1 MKLTLEEVAK
11 IVDGKIVGDTGII
24 IKGASSLSD
33 ADSEDITFFGDK
45 KLASLV
51 SATKAGAILYPNNI
65 AYDQLKDKNLILV
78 ANPYLAFS
86 KILNIIDNERL
97 SYFKSCI
104 SSKATVSQTA
114 KIGQNIS
121 IGDNVVIEDNVVIG
135 DNTKILPNVYIGSNT
150 IIGSDCLIYPNVT
163 IRNNVK
169 IGNLCIIQPG
179 VVIGGDGFGYI
190 TVGKEVFKIPQI
202 GTVEIGNNVEIGAN
216 TTIDRA
222 TTGKTVI
229 GDNTKI
235 DNLVM
240 IAHNVRIGK
249 NCTIVAQV
257 GIAGSTELGDN
268 VILAGQA
275 ALVGHIKIG
284 NNVVVAGQ
292 SGVMTD
298 LEDNAVVFGS
308 PAQPIREHM
317 KMFAIMKKL
326 PEIYSKLNKLEKL
339 LDKKED

>member
-1 MKLTLEEVAK
+1 MKLTLEELAK
-11 IVDGKIVGDTGII
+11 IVDGNLVGDASII

-33 ADSEDITFFGDK
+33 ACDTDITFFGDK
-45 KLASLV
+45 KLESLV
-51 SATKAGAILYPNNI
+51 SVTKAGVILYPNSI
-65 AYDQLKDKNLILV
+65 SYDKLKNKNLILV

-86 KILNIIDNERL
+86 KILTIIDNERL
-97 SYFKSCI
+97 SYFKSGI

-114 KIGQNIS
+114 KIGQNAS
-121 IGDNVVIEDNVVIG
+121 IGDNVIIEDNVIIG
-135 DNTKILPNVYIGSNT
+135 ANTKILPNVYIGSNT
-150 IIGSDCLIYPNVT
+150 IIGNDCLIYPNVT
-163 IRNNVK
+163 IRNNIK
-169 IGNLCIIQPG
+169 IGNACIFHPG
-179 VVIGGDGFGYI
+179 VVIGGDGFGYK
-190 TVGKEVFKIPQI
+190 TVGNEVFKIPQI

-222 TTGKTVI
+222 TTGKTVV

-240 IAHNVRIGK
+240 IAHNVKIGK

-257 GIAGSTELGDN
+257 GIAGSTEVGDN
-268 VILAGQA
+268 VVLAGQA
-275 ALVGHIKIG
+275 AIVGHIKIG
-284 NNVVVAGQ
+284 NNVMVGGQ
-292 SGVMTD
+292 SGVMND
-298 LEDNAVVFGS
+298 LEDKAVVFGS

>member
-11 IVDGKIVGDTGII
+11 IVDGKLIGDADFVIE
-24 IKGASSLSD
+24 GASSLSD
-33 ADSEDITFFGDK
+33 ADSTAITFFGDK
-45 KLASLV
+45 KLENLLSV
-51 SATKAGAILYPNNI
+51 TKAGAILYPNNI
-65 AYDQLKDKNLILV
+65 DYDQLKDKNLVLV

-86 KILNIIDNERL
+86 KILTIIDNERL
-97 SYFKSCI
+97 LNFRPGI
-104 SSKATVSQTA
+104 SSKATVSQKA
-114 KIGQNIS
+114 KIGQNVS
-121 IGDNVVIEDNVVIG
+121 IGENVVIEDDVIIG
-135 DNTKILPNVYIGSNT
+135 KNTKILPNVYIGSKT
-150 IIGSDCLIYPNVT
+150 IIGDDCLIYPNVT
-163 IRNNVK
+163 IRNNIK
-169 IGNLCIIQPG
+169 IGNSCIFQPG
-179 VVIGGDGFGYI
+179 VVIGGDGFGY
-190 TVGKEVFKIPQI
+190 TNVGNEVFKIPQI
-202 GTVEIGNNVEIGAN
+202 GTVEIGNNVEIGSN

-240 IAHNVRIGK
+240 IAHNVKIGK

-257 GIAGSTELGDN
+257 GIAGSTEVGDN

-284 NNVVVAGQ
+284 NNVMVGGQ
-292 SGVMTD
+292 SGVMND
-298 LEDNAVVFGS
+298 LEDKAVVFGS